1 MTTSVLPAWA
11 ASKNLQARTTG
22 GILNIVRYAGTA
34 VFGLIA
40 AILVIAG
47 FVEWADP
54 HTSGLTAVLI
64 LIGVG
69 TTTVAALL
77 FYAIVGWYVD
87 SLALLTQ
94 IAGNTT
100 ARSALIG

>member
-1 MTTSVLPAWA
+1 MTTSALPARA

-69 TTTVAALL
+69 TTTVARCC
-77 FYAIVGWYVD
+77 
-87 SLALLTQ
+87 STPSS
-94 IAGNTT
+94 AGMWT
-100 ARSALIG
+100 ASRCSPRSPATPRPEAP